1 MNIGALSLQ
10 DINVAGKLRLRPA
23 SKSPLRREL
32 VQLTLPILVE
42 TLLVMTLGAVDTF
55 MLSRHSDIS
64 VASVGLANQVLT
76 FCFLVFEVINL
87 GTSVL
92 CSQYLGAR
100 LRERMET
107 VVGVSLVVNL
117 VFGLAISLGLLL
129 FSRPVLQ
136 WMGLDGAALAEGSGY
151 MRIVGAGAFVQALAM
166 TLSAALRS
174 NNRAVYP
181 MLVILVV
188 NVLNIAGNY
197 AFIFGELG
205 APKLGVNGAAI
216 STVVSR
222 SIAMAVLFVIVFRT
236 TVSRFPT
243 HIFRRFPVQ
252 EFRNL
257 MKIGLPSA
265 GEA

>member
-92 CSQYLGAR
+92 CSQYLGHACGSVWR
-100 LRERMET
+100 PLS
-107 VVGVSLVVNL
+107 VC
-117 VFGLAISLGLLL
+117 LLL
-129 FSRPVLQ
+129 SILC
-136 WMGLDGAALAEGSGY
+136 SGW
-151 MRIVGAGAFVQALAM
+151 R
-166 TLSAALRS
+166 
-174 NNRAVYP
+174 
-181 MLVILVV
+181 
-188 NVLNIAGNY
+188 
-197 AFIFGELG
+197 
-205 APKLGVNGAAI
+205 
-216 STVVSR
+216 
-222 SIAMAVLFVIVFRT
+222 
-236 TVSRFPT
+236 
-243 HIFRRFPVQ
+243 
-252 EFRNL
+252 
-257 MKIGLPSA
+257 
-265 GEA
+265 